1 MTKLQLGLR
10 PNWAQF
16 TLLVVVN
23 ALVGGML
30 GQERAIL
37 PLIAKEDFG
46 LTGVTTMSAIANKAG
61 ISRQTLYRYYPDIES
76 VLTAAITSSTSLE
89 AHLEALAAEGTP
101 GEQLD
106 ALVEMILQG
115 AAAGHPSPTTYEQS
129 LPPQAR
135 EATRQHA
142 LQVEQQVAEIIQRG
156 LADGSFSTELDP
168 KIDGAILY
176 RLIMAAY
183 DLAANASEPAFI
195 IQHVR
200 SSVHRL
206 VDRDGLGS

>member
-1 MTKLQLGLR
+1 MTPDLTQDDLWNESVSAHKARQGEQI
-10 PNWAQF
+10 AMAAME
-16 TLLVVVN
+16 LV
-23 ALVGGML
+23 ATSGMSSL
-30 GQERAIL
+30 
-37 PLIAKEDFG
+37 
-46 LTGVTTMSAIANKAG
+46 TMSAIAHKAG

-89 AHLEALAAEGTP
+89 THLEALTAEGTP

-135 EATRQHA
+135 EAARQHA